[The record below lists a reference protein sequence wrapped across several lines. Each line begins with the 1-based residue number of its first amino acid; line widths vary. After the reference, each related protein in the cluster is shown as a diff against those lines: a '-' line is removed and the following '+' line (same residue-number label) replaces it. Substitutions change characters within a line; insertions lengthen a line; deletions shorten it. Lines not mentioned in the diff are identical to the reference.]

1 MESASKII
9 PALNILRR
17 LPPSKVRQN
26 IAAVATLRPELQ
38 EEILQ
43 RVDQPLELELDTQKG
58 ENFFRSEFNRDGD
71 SYRSPY
77 TNTYFPPLDNGLLP
91 SPKIRLLEE
100 KAQILFQE
108 YLKLYYEGGIV
119 NTFFWDKE
127 DGGFAGCILI
137 KKECEK
143 TKGVSKGV
151 WDSLN
156 VIDIKHDN
164 SGGKN
169 RQIYKITSTVV
180 LEMTMN
186 NELAGEVV
194 LSGNLT
200 KQREDVYNQDDDSD
214 ETHLAR
220 IGKIVEEVETS
231 LRSNLEAVYFGK
243 TKEIAFTT
251 RFEAGHKS
259 NEKATSALRENL
271 FAAMKKSEQ

>member
-1 MESASKII
+1 MESSSKII

-17 LPPSKVRQN
+17 LPPSKIRQN

-38 EEILQ
+38 DEILQ
-43 RVDQPLELELDTQKG
+43 RVDQPLELEMDTQKG
-58 ENFFRSEFNRDGD
+58 EYFFKSEFNRDGD

-77 TNTYFPPLDNGLLP
+77 TNTYFPPLDDAVLP

-100 KAQILFQE
+100 KAQILFSE

-127 DGGFAGCILI
+127 DGGFAGCVLI

-143 TKGVSKGV
+143 IKGVTKGV

-156 VIDIKHDN
+156 VFDVKQDN
-164 SGGKN
+164 AGGRNK
-169 RQIYKITSTVV
+169 QIYKITSTVV
-180 LEMTMN
+180 LEITMN
-186 NELAGEVV
+186 TEQTGEVV

-200 KQREDVYNQDDDSD
+200 KQREESYNHDDDSD

-220 IGKIVEEVETS
+220 IGKLVEEVESS
-231 LRSNLEAVYFGK
+231 LRSNLENVYFGK
-243 TKEIAFTT
+243 TKEIAFST
-251 RFEAGHKS
+251 RFEEGHKQ
-259 NEKATSALRENL
+259 NEKITASLRENL
-271 FAAMKKSEQ
+271 FAHMKKGE

>member
-1 MESASKII
+1 MESSSKII

-58 ENFFRSEFNRDGD
+58 EYFFKSEFNRDGD

-77 TNTYFPPLDNGLLP
+77 TNTYFPALDNGLLP

-100 KAQILFQE
+100 KAFILFQE
-108 YLKLYYEGGIV
+108 YLKLYYDGGIV

-127 DGGFAGCILI
+127 EGGFAGCILI

-143 TKGVSKGV
+143 IKGVSKGV

-156 VIDIKHDN
+156 VIDIKQDN
-164 SGGKN
+164 TGGKN

-180 LEMTMN
+180 LEITMN
-186 NELAGEVV
+186 SELAGEVV

-214 ETHLAR
+214 ETHLGR
-220 IGKIVEEVETS
+220 IGKLVEEVETS

-243 TKEIAFTT
+243 TKEIAFST
-251 RFEAGHKS
+251 RFEAGHKQ
-259 NEKATSALRENL
+259 NEKHTSVLRENL

>member
-1 MESASKII
+1 MENISKII

-38 EEILQ
+38 DEILQ
-43 RVDQPLELELDTQKG
+43 RVDQPLELGLDTQKG
-58 ENFFRSEFNRDGD
+58 EYFFKSEFNRDGD

-77 TNTYFPPLDNGLLP
+77 TNTYYPPLDNGLLP
-91 SPKIRLLEE
+91 SPKIRLIEE
-100 KAQILFQE
+100 KAHILFLE

-127 DGGFAGCILI
+127 EGGLAGCILI

-156 VIDIKHDN
+156 VIDIKTD
-164 SGGKN
+164 SVGGKE

-180 LEMTMN
+180 LELTLN
-186 NELAGEVV
+186 NEQTGEVV

-200 KQREDVYNQDDDSD
+200 KTKEDIYNQEDDSD

-220 IGKIVEEVETS
+220 IGKLVEEIETS

-243 TKEIAFTT
+243 TKEIAFST
-251 RFEAGHKS
+251 RFEAGHKK
-259 NEKATSALRENL
+259 NEKATSQLRENL
-271 FAAMKKSEQ
+271 FAAMKKTEQ